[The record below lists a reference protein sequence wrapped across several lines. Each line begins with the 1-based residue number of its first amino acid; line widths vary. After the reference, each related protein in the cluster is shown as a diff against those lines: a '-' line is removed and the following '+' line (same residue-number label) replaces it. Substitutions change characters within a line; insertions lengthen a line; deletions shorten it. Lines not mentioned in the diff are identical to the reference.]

1 MEAAM
6 QQLTQQMES
15 LQQQFQLQAIELQNE
30 RQSRQLLE
38 RLVTAVERGSS
49 TQPNSRTMIDTK
61 GLGKPSSFGKG
72 DRKELESMFPSWSR
86 KTRNFV
92 LSIYDDL
99 KDLLD
104 WAAEQPDV
112 ITSEKLKATYG

>member
-15 LQQQFQLQAIELQNE
+15 LQQQFQLQAVELQNE

-49 TQPNSRTMIDTK
+49 AQPSSRTMIDTK

-72 DRKELESMFPSWSR
+72 DWKELEFMCPS
-86 KTRNFV
+86 
-92 LSIYDDL
+92 
-99 KDLLD
+99 
-104 WAAEQPDV
+104 
-112 ITSEKLKATYG
+112 